1 MAFDPDLADQLENAL
16 RAHGADPVRKRMFG
30 GIGFIVDGHMALAT
44 RETVFHARVGRE
56 RQDAAL
62 ERPGVEPMVAGGR
75 PMTGWVTVEG
85 GLDLDDE
92 EIADWAGQAMTTV
105 RALPPK

>member
-1 MAFDPDLADQLENAL
+1 MAFDPDLADRLENAL

-56 RQDAAL
+56 RQDEAL
-62 ERPGVEPMVAGGR
+62 ERAGVEPMTAGGR

-92 EIADWAGQAMTTV
+92 AFEDWAGLAMATV